1 MIDGYVRSWLPSSFG
16 SNLKCPEAH
25 ESSTEA
31 MKPGRELEI
40 YEEASL
46 GGAIS
51 PSRLKVAEPS
61 DS

>member
-16 SNLKCPEAH
+16 SNIKCPETY
-25 ESSTEA
+25 ESSTKA

-51 PSRLKVAEPS
+51 PPGLSVAEPPVS
-61 DS
+61 